1 MADTPYSIPYQR
13 PLSPEE
19 RQLIVFL
26 LEREAP
32 SRLSEIDSLSIVA
45 RCGCGQCPTVM
56 FGFGNYQP
64 FSEIANYVGLD
75 GQGTL
80 VGVALLARNGKLT
93 ELEAWSPSGVDIRAW
108 PSLSSLERTE

>member
-13 PLSPEE
+13 PLSSEE
-19 RQLIVFL
+19 RQLIAFL

-32 SRLSEIDSLSIVA
+32 SRLSEIDSLEIVA

-56 FGFGNYQP
+56 FGSGNYQP

-75 GQGTL
+75 DQGTL
-80 VGVALLARNGKLT
+80 VGVALLERDGKLS
-93 ELEAWSPSGVDIRAW
+93 ELEAWSPSGVDISAW
-108 PSLSSLERTE
+108 PVLSSLERTE